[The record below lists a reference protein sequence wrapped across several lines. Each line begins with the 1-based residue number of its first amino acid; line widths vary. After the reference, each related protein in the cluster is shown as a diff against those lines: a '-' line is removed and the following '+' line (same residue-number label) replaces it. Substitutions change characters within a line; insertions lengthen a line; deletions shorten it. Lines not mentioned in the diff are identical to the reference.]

1 MEAVIPRAFGS
12 LWLSDSLVASL
23 RKDVFLILVLSCQ
36 VSIILLHGLFS
47 SILSNLS
54 KVSTVALSL
63 RTFRGSTL
71 ASISQAH
78 VGVVLSPP
86 QTNRR
91 AWFCSLSSFSWFVV
105 LAVACRGAEWSK
117 TARIYPVY
125 SCRRVVLFGPQFE
138 LANLFRRFS
147 LFATLATI
155 SPMCVL
161 KVSLGS
167 SRTPR

>member
-1 MEAVIPRAFGS
+1 MNNFGVIWQVVLAWS
-12 LWLSDSLVASL
+12 SDNFSSPSSRQNDKFLVW
-23 RKDVFLILVLSCQ
+23 
-36 VSIILLHGLFS
+36 LFS

-71 ASISQAH
+71 ASISHAQ

-125 SCRRVVLFGPQFE
+125 SCRRVVLFGPQCE
-138 LANLFRRFS
+138 LANLFKTQS
-147 LFATLATI
+147 
-155 SPMCVL
+155 
-161 KVSLGS
+161 G
-167 SRTPR
+167 TPI